1 MALATV
7 CKIIPNIR
15 YFDVS
20 MRDVSL
26 SKTLPEKQIMIDT
39 IMKKYKPHAL
49 EIGSPIQKITNSYKL
64 YQYASTIYNKNSIY
78 NRLMK
83 SNMISHIYHPC
94 DFYLLIPP
102 IKKYINIAQKLNIKN
117 ISLYT
122 SIQNQSMQETKANI
136 TNILKKK
143 DKFDK
148 FNKFD
153 NVKLYVSCSS
163 DIHNS
168 GKKNNDNIL
177 NELYEYIELDGV
189 NEICISDTRRTMTQ
203 DDFIYIIDNLSKNK
217 DTMDKMDKISLQL
230 HMNDGNGNSNSNID
244 NIIENIIEYALIN
257 NINKF
262 NVSSLNNSNISIT
275 SANGSK
281 LTYDRLNTILR
292 DFYI

>member
-1 MALATV
+1 
-7 CKIIPNIR
+7 
-15 YFDVS
+15 
-20 MRDVSL
+20 
-26 SKTLPEKQIMIDT
+26 
-39 IMKKYKPHAL
+39 
-49 EIGSPIQKITNSYKL
+49 
-64 YQYASTIYNKNSIY
+64 
-78 NRLMK
+78 MK

-94 DFYLLIPP
+94 DFYLLVPP

-122 SIQNQSMQETKANI
+122 SIQNQSIQETKANI

-153 NVKLYVSCSS
+153 NVKLYVSCST

-168 GKKNNDNIL
+168 GKKDNDNIL

-203 DDFIYIIDNLSKNK
+203 DDFIYIIDNLSNNK

-230 HMNDGNGNSNSNID
+230 HMNDGNGNGNGNGNSNSNIN

-257 NINKF
+257 NIHKF
-262 NVSSLNNSNISIT
+262 NVSSLDNSNSNIT

-281 LTYDRLNTILR
+281 LTYEKLNTILT